1 MPDLQTINQNW
12 TALGRLQ
19 VGVFEINVGR
29 PISDVII
36 QVTERDCDTLIEE
49 MITDISGQTP
59 VINLPA
65 PPKEFSLSPDM
76 PQPFSVYDISVL
88 LNGHLTRVIEGAQ
101 IFANNTSFQDI
112 RLSPDDDGEVR
123 VIEIRPPVLWGDF
136 LPKIPEAEV
145 KELPPPLGAV
155 VLPTIV
161 VPEYIIVHDGAPSNA
176 SAPNYWVPF
185 KDYIKNVASC
195 EIYPTWPEAT
205 LMANILAIQ
214 SFTLNRVYTEW
225 YRGKGYNFTITSST
239 AYDHAFQYGRDIF
252 DQISVI
258 VDNLFTTFITK
269 PGLRQPLLAQYCDGK
284 RVNCPGWMTQWGS
297 MSLGEQGYPAM
308 DILRY
313 YYGSEIFLMQAER
326 VAGVPRSF
334 PGTNLQTGSTGQHVR
349 VIQEQLN
356 AIANNY
362 PAIPRVRVDGI
373 FGPATR
379 KAVEVFQQVFRL
391 SVDGIV
397 GFATWYRISN
407 IYVAV
412 TRMAEL

>member
-1 MPDLQTINQNW
+1 MPDLQSIHPDW
-12 TALGRLQ
+12 TAHGRLQ
-19 VGVFEINVGR
+19 VAVFEINVGR
-29 PISDVII
+29 PISDVTIR
-36 QVTERDCDTLIEE
+36 VTERSSDTLIEE

-76 PQPFSVYDISVL
+76 PQPFSVYDISVA
-88 LNGHLTRVIEGAQ
+88 LNGRLTRVIEGAQ

-112 RLSPDDDGEVR
+112 RLSPGDDGEVR

-136 LPKIPEAEV
+136 PPKIPESEA
-145 KELPPPLGAV
+145 KELPPPLGSV
-155 VLPTIV
+155 VLPSIV
-161 VPEYIIVHDGAPSNA
+161 IPEYIIVHDGAPSNA
-176 SAPNYWVPF
+176 SAPNYWVPY

-205 LMANILAIQ
+205 LIANILAIQ

-252 DQISVI
+252 DRISAV
-258 VDNLFTTFITK
+258 VDNIFTTYITK
-269 PGLRQPLLAQYCDGK
+269 PGLRQPLLAQYCDG
-284 RVNCPGWMTQWGS
+284 RQVSCPGWMTQWGS

-313 YYGSEIFLMQAER
+313 YYGGEIFLMQAER
-326 VAGVPRSF
+326 VAGVPSSF
-334 PGTNLQTGSTGQHVR
+334 PGTNLQTGSTGQNVR

-362 PAIPRVRVDGI
+362 PAIPRVRVDGV
-373 FGPATR
+373 FGPSTR
-379 KAVEVFQQVFRL
+379 AAVEVFQQVFRL

-397 GFATWYRISN
+397 GFSTWYRISN